1 MLKKFKILI
10 IFLLIFSAYTTKS
23 FSRVGTGEATQYE
36 VTVYKIWLCESG
48 STESSCSN
56 KVLIS
61 NGTKTMDIASVSAG
75 ASAGSM
81 GSLSKGKFDKTY
93 TYIQVEMDRAMTI
106 TGNDGDCVT
115 SGNGSL
121 TAFAAGK
128 ASGNSAASAKLYVPG
143 SDTQGATLSNKI
155 NGYRSSDGRISS
167 ATTIEDDDDY
177 FWYRQVITGGLTL
190 KQGIIP
196 TLKIA
201 FDVSNAVE
209 GSHNTCTN
217 AHMMAGE
224 PTVSLSFE

>member
-36 VTVYKIWLCESG
+36 VTVYRIWLCESG
-48 STESSCSN
+48 STASSCLN

-61 NGTKTMDIASVSAG
+61 NGTRTMDIAAVSAG

-81 GSLSKGKFDKTY
+81 GSLSKGKFNKSY
-93 TYIQVEMDRAMTI
+93 TYIQVEMDRAMSI
-106 TGNDGDCVT
+106 TGTDGDCVT
-115 SGNGSL
+115 SGDGSL

-128 ASGNSAASAKLYVPG
+128 SSLNTAASATLYVPG
-143 SDTQGATLSNKI
+143 SDTQGASLSNKI
-155 NGYRSSDGRISS
+155 NGYRSSDGRTS
-167 ATTIEDDDDY
+167 AAATIEDDDNY
-177 FWYRQVITGGLTL
+177 FWYRKVITGGLTL
-190 KQGIIP
+190 KQGVIP

-201 FDVSNAVE
+201 FDVANAVE
-209 GSHNTCTN
+209 GGHATCTN
-217 AHMMAGE
+217 AHMMSGE

>member
-1 MLKKFKILI
+1 M
-10 IFLLIFSAYTTKS
+10 
-23 FSRVGTGEATQYE
+23 
-36 VTVYKIWLCESG
+36 TVYKIWLCESG

-177 FWYRQVITGGLTL
+177 LWYRQVITGGLTL